1 MPFFH
6 FLFTTHLA
14 RLSFDLLR
22 GGPKGP
28 KMALGGMALNH
39 PPPHH
44 LDPPVLRNCVA
55 ISAPHM
61 RFSRKQNC
69 VLLLDCTQ
77 HVDRD
82 TVVGMSRRVVAFYCV
97 IKCTASIPCTEET
110 SYLKKDACPYQ
121 DFFLQNGNF
130 VSFSELCH
138 GFCSTY
144 SINLK
149 LLWSTQ
155 N

>member
-1 MPFFH
+1 
-6 FLFTTHLA
+6 
-14 RLSFDLLR
+14 
-22 GGPKGP
+22 
-28 KMALGGMALNH
+28 MALNH
-39 PPPHH
+39 PPHTHTH

-82 TVVGMSRRVVAFYCV
+82 TVVGMSRRVVAFYCL

-110 SYLKKDACPYQ
+110 SYLKKMHAHIKI
-121 DFFLQNGNF
+121 F
-130 VSFSELCH
+130 SFKTVIL
-138 GFCSTY
+138 
-144 SINLK
+144 
-149 LLWSTQ
+149 
-155 N
+155 